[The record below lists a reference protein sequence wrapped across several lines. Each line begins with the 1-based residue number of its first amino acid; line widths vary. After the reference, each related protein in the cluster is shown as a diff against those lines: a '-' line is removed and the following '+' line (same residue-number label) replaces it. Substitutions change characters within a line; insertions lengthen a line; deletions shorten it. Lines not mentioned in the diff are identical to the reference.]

1 MDETDQTM
9 VNTDELAGP
18 VAEEKSTVSGI
29 EPRGDAALKIPG
41 FPRSSL
47 TLLILIPVKTP

>member
-29 EPRGDAALKIPG
+29 EPRGDAAAEDSGISP
-41 FPRSSL
+41 F
-47 TLLILIPVKTP
+47 ILDVANPDS

>member
-18 VAEEKSTVSGI
+18 VAEEKSTVS
-29 EPRGDAALKIPG
+29 L
-41 FPRSSL
+41 SL
-47 TLLILIPVKTP
+47 IHI